1 MWGFTGIL
9 GKLIHL
15 ESLVIVWHRVLIA
28 FLALGLFMVVRKYP
42 MRIASFKDGLKLVG
56 VGYRAKVENKVLS
69 LKIGFSHE
77 AIYHIPEDVE
87 IKSSKG
93 TLCPK
98 YKQ

>member
-42 MRIASFKDGLKLVG
+42 MRIASFKDGFKLVG
-56 VGYRAKVENKVLS
+56 VGVIVALHWITFY
-69 LKIGFSHE
+69 
-77 AIYHIPEDVE
+77 
-87 IKSSKG
+87 KSIQ
-93 TLCPK
+93 L
-98 YKQ
+98 